1 LKLSETQNLRSFE
14 STEHFLFVA
23 LVEGIEIHIF
33 VEAFER
39 LFDVG
44 SMLLMLELV
53 IFIVESVG

>member
-1 LKLSETQNLRSFE
+1 
-14 STEHFLFVA
+14 
-23 LVEGIEIHIF
+23 VEGIEIHIL

-53 IFIVESVG
+53 IFIVERVC